1 MKALRRDGDRAPDTR
16 STVVQ
21 LDSLDHQLTG
31 EARID
36 AAAAGLASSI
46 LGEADPTFVA
56 VSALTLLD
64 AGLRDLRA
72 ARA

>member
-1 MKALRRDGDRAPDTR
+1 
-16 STVVQ
+16 VVQ
-21 LDSLDHQLTG
+21 LDSLDHQVTG

-36 AAAAGLASSI
+36 AAAAGLAYSI
-46 LGEADPTFVA
+46 LEDGDPIFAA